1 MVTTEGFKQDCLSLL
16 LSLPQVILSVAR
28 SPFPQA
34 SSPSFFFFFSLS
46 ILSFFLTHFYY
57 RIPFNSTIL
66 LFYHI
71 PSFLLIETLFTI
83 TSCIQTLFKTQYFL
97 QINCAEHNSKLILWF
112 WIDYRHQ
119 CADLWI

>member
-1 MVTTEGFKQDCLSLL
+1 MADLMKQKFGHKVSIVVTTEGFKQDCLSLL

-57 RIPFNSTIL
+57 QIPFNSTIL

-83 TSCIQTLFKTQYFL
+83 QYL
-97 QINCAEHNSKLILWF
+97 LHSNPI
-112 WIDYRHQ
+112 
-119 CADLWI
+119 